1 MENPV
6 SPPSLG
12 QASSSNLIPQAP
24 AGAHGS
30 SLKSRPSESD
40 GEQDELMRAIALSLQ
55 ISETESSLVSNHGTT
70 SNPSSIDAVIDYLLE
85 NPVSSLSLGQASCSN
100 VRPKAHSGAH
110 GSSLKSRPSE
120 SDGEQDEL
128 MRAIALSLG
137 ENISEASS
145 PSVSTRGSNSGT
157 TNKPKPR

>member
-12 QASSSNLIPQAP
+12 QASSSNVRPKAH

-40 GEQDELMRAIALSLQ
+40 GEQDELM
-55 ISETESSLVSNHGTT
+55 
-70 SNPSSIDAVIDYLLE
+70 
-85 NPVSSLSLGQASCSN
+85 
-100 VRPKAHSGAH
+100 K
-110 GSSLKSRPSE
+110 
-120 SDGEQDEL
+120 
-128 MRAIALSLG
+128 AIALSLG

-157 TNKPKPR
+157 TNPVSPPTLSPASSSNQTPQAPAGAQPAPSSSPAPVSSLRSTPLDNEGKQDDFLPFEK

>member
-1 MENPV
+1 ME
-6 SPPSLG
+6 
-12 QASSSNLIPQAP
+12 
-24 AGAHGS
+24 
-30 SLKSRPSESD
+30 
-40 GEQDELMRAIALSLQ
+40 
-55 ISETESSLVSNHGTT
+55 T
-70 SNPSSIDAVIDYLLE
+70 
-85 NPVSSLSLGQASCSN
+85 PVSSLSLGQASGSN
-100 VRPKAHSGAH
+100 LTPQDSAGAH

-157 TNKPKPR
+157 TNPVSPPPSSPASSSNQTPQAPAGAQLAPSSSPAPVSSLRSTPLDNEGKQDDFLPFEK